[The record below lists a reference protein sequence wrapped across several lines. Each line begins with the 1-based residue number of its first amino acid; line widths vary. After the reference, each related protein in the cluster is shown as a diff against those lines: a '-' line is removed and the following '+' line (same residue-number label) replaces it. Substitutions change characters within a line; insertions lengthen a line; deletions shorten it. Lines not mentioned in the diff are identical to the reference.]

1 MSRSLTGVASIWI
14 QGLVREAESLGEV
27 VKIGMLGNHIPVG
40 EVLGEVSVRDGK
52 LHTPVLLVVD
62 VDMPVDFHRTH
73 ILGAVQNIGHVGTRA
88 DRVENCMYLTEWRV
102 PEK

>member
-1 MSRSLTGVASIWI
+1 MSWSLTGVASIWI

-52 LHTPVLLVVD
+52 LHTPVLLIVD

-88 DRVENCMYLTEWRV
+88 DRVENCRYLTEWRI